1 MVAARFKAG
10 ERVRLRVAI
19 PDARAGTVGTIQLVL
34 HSADDICDV
43 QFDGH
48 TLPQLMRAREL
59 ERVADV
65 P

>member
-10 ERVRLRVAI
+10 ERVRLRIAI

-59 ERVADV
+59 ERVSAV

>member
-10 ERVRLRVAI
+10 ERVRLRIAI
-19 PDARAGTVGTIQLVL
+19 PDARAGTVGTIQLVYQYV
-34 HSADDICDV
+34 DDICDV

-59 ERVADV
+59 ERVSAV